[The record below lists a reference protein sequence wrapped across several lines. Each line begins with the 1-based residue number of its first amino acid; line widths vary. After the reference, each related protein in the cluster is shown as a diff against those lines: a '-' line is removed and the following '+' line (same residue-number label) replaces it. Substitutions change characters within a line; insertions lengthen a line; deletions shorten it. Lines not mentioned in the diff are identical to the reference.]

1 MRGGPAL
8 RAGRRSSQNGR
19 VSLDRSCPSCQHL
32 NAAGAKTCAACGLLL
47 LAGSFGEDRFDDE
60 GSDSLR
66 IDLDTDT
73 VPGVHADGPA
83 LPAWFDTPTKPDPA
97 PGSAAEP
104 SPLDLFLRDLNDFPV
119 LHPPDAP
126 EQRLPPGWVRS
137 DPGGF
142 TPQQP
147 HATSGPA
154 AESDRPILTKEM
166 RRAEVRR
173 KRLASMQPAAFIPGL
188 PPDVLVLERNDA
200 VLEALCGLLEGFG
213 FRAHP
218 AHNVEQATQ
227 LLVAKRFVAAFLDVA
242 FDGPDQ
248 RVGAELCARVKATN
262 GHDHGP
268 ASALIVLS
276 TGARPVEKVRATLAG
291 ADAFLVKPVGR
302 GDVARAFEACNLPL
316 PIDSRRG

>member
-1 MRGGPAL
+1 M
-8 RAGRRSSQNGR
+8 
-19 VSLDRSCPSCQHL
+19 
-32 NAAGAKTCAACGLLL
+32 LL
-47 LAGSFGEDRFDDE
+47 LAEPVDENRFDDPAA
-60 GSDSLR
+60 GPVR

-73 VPGVHADGPA
+73 VPGVHVDAPP
-83 LPAWFDTPTKPDPA
+83 LPAWFNVATDDAPATGPD
-97 PGSAAEP
+97 SEP

-119 LHPPDAP
+119 LHTPAP
-126 EQRLPPGWVRS
+126 SDERLPAGWVRS
-137 DPGGF
+137 DPREARPHPAPAPS
-142 TPQQP
+142 TPS
-147 HATSGPA
+147 ARSGDKPL
-154 AESDRPILTKEM
+154 LTKEM

-173 KRLASMQPAAFIPGL
+173 HRLASMQTAPTAPGQ
-188 PPDVLVLERNDA
+188 PPDVLVLERDDG
-200 VLEALCGLLEGFG
+200 VREALCGLLEGFG

-227 LLVAKRFVAAFLDVA
+227 LLAAKRFVAAFLDVA
-242 FDGPDQ
+242 FEGPDQ
-248 RVGAELCARVKATN
+248 RVGAELCARVKETN